1 MTRCGRADSMLGP
14 GFYLAAAAR
23 RACLAA
29 LLGFV
34 CAASGQPLQPAQG
47 AVVLTLTGKLARAD
61 PAGEARFDMAML
73 AALPQHSFTTR
84 TPWYPQPR
92 KFTGVRLRD
101 LLAAVGASGT
111 DVRAIA
117 LNDYRADIPAEDI
130 ARHDVTIAYLLD
142 DQPMRVRDKGPLV
155 VIYPFDS
162 RREVRTAVHYS
173 RAVWQL
179 HRLEVK

>member
-1 MTRCGRADSMLGP
+1 MPRP
-14 GFYLAAAAR
+14 GFDLVAAAR

-34 CAASGQPLQPAQG
+34 SAASGEPLQPPQG
-47 AVVLTLTGKLARAD
+47 AVLLTLAGKLARAD
-61 PAGEARFDMAML
+61 AAGEARFDMAML

-101 LLAAVGASGT
+101 LLAAVGAGGS

-162 RREVRTAVHYS
+162 RPEIRTAVHHS

-179 HRLEVK
+179 HRIEVK